1 MILWSLNTSRL
12 KDASE
17 QSESNLGRSLG
28 VTMCTVLQAECLIM
42 RVPRQVPEQV
52 RTQHSNQFWTNNENI
67 LRLVIAI
74 GLTQLS
80 VKEMMSAVNLKHRP
94 NFLEYTLNPA
104 IEGGWVRMLY
114 PESPRHP
121 RQKYLLTVKGMGLY
135 NKMNPTN

>member
-1 MILWSLNTSRL
+1 MDLLVSHLLSTILILDPPEEY
-12 KDASE
+12 KE
-17 QSESNLGRSLG
+17 QPTLDTPE
-28 VTMCTVLQAECLIM
+28 
-42 RVPRQVPEQV
+42 QVPEQV

-114 PESPRHP
+114 PQSPRHP

-135 NKMNPTN
+135 NKMKHLNVSWN